1 MKTKCLLRPGL
12 LLLWLVAACSCRQ
25 TESQTTIRPD
35 LAGDGMANSRPDF
48 KYDDV
53 DTTFASATVW
63 ICKSAGAKRYHL
75 NKGCGGLKKCRHT
88 IKKTTRKEAEA
99 IGLTLCKHEY

>member
-1 MKTKCLLRPGL
+1 MKTKCLLRLGL

-25 TESQTTIRPD
+25 IESPAAARPD
-35 LAGDGMANSRPDF
+35 MAGDGIANSRPDF
-48 KYDDV
+48 KYDEG
-53 DTTFASATVW
+53 DTAVAANTVW

-88 IKKTTRKEAEA
+88 IKKKTRKEAEA